1 MSRNDTR
8 VCDAARP
15 ASAETPTQPSDDA
28 EASPPRTPPGKRPAI
43 VDVPCDPEMERYRS
57 RLDAQLARRNTAQS
71 QMPTQPSVPGERAL
85 PALSWVAN
93 VLREGPPPWLTIA
106 PIVALLI
113 VGGAV
118 GYFHREPVA
127 PVAVTS
133 TSTPPA
139 HDDSAQLKQALLLER
154 DKTEQLSREL
164 TVAWRELNAQVLAL
178 ADKAAQE
185 SELGDLRQA
194 LKQTEELAGA
204 YELLLSQER
213 RRTQMLDEQLVA
225 RNEAASA
232 GKGAQSQ
239 ETVTLRQALK
249 QAEERAA
256 GQAQLLSAATADKAA
271 QEQAFGSLRLAVKQA
286 AEQAVVQEQALTQQ
300 RQRSL
305 TLEEQLASDRAARE
319 QELSTLRQRNRA
331 LEEQLASDRAAR
343 EQELSTL
350 RQRNRALEEQLA
362 SDKVAREQELGAL
375 RQALKEAEERETGH
389 QQHVAEERGRIGQ
402 LKTEVTTRPAV
413 VMAADRPAKT
423 TPANGKASDGAS
435 DGPTP
440 VAASANLDLPRLMAR
455 ARLLLV
461 QGDIGAARIV
471 LERAAEGGN
480 APALFAL
487 AETFDP
493 AVLSAWGTLGT
504 QGDVARAQDLYAKA
518 FAGGVLEAKE
528 RMGASLG
535 GRNNESA
542 GRADR

>member
-1 MSRNDTR
+1 MSRNDKR

-28 EASPPRTPPGKRPAI
+28 EASPPRTPPGKQPAI
-43 VDVPCDPEMERYRS
+43 VDVPRDPEMERYRS
-57 RLDAQLARRNTAQS
+57 RLEAQLARRNTAQS
-71 QMPTQPSVPGERAL
+71 QMPTQPSVPGERTL
-85 PALSWVAN
+85 PALSWVPN
-93 VLREGPPPWLTIA
+93 VLREGPPWLTIA
-106 PIVALLI
+106 PFAALLI
-113 VGGAV
+113 VSGAV
-118 GYFHREPVA
+118 WYFHREPVV

-133 TSTPPA
+133 TSTTPA

-164 TVAWRELNAQVLAL
+164 TVAWRELNARTLAL

-239 ETVTLRQALK
+239 ETITLRQALK

-256 GQAQLLSAATADKAA
+256 GQALLLSAATADKAA

-286 AEQAVVQEQALTQQ
+286 AEQAVVQEQALTQE

-305 TLEEQLASDRAARE
+305 T
-319 QELSTLRQRNRA
+319 

-362 SDKVAREQELGAL
+362 SDKVAREQELGA

-389 QQHVAEERGRIGQ
+389 RQHVAEELGRIGQ
-402 LKTEVTTRPAV
+402 LKTEVTTRQTV
-413 VMAADRPAKT
+413 IMAADRPAKT
-423 TPANGKASDGAS
+423 TPGNGKASDGAS

-461 QGDIGAARIV
+461 QGDINAARSV

-528 RMGASLG
+528 RMGASRG

>member
-1 MSRNDTR
+1 MVDM
-8 VCDAARP
+8 
-15 ASAETPTQPSDDA
+15 
-28 EASPPRTPPGKRPAI
+28 PR
-43 VDVPCDPEMERYRS
+43 DPEMERYRS
-57 RLDAQLARRNTAQS
+57 RLEAQLARRNTAQD
-71 QMPTQPSVPGERAL
+71 QMPTQPSVPGERTL
-85 PALSWVAN
+85 PALSWMTN
-93 VLREGPPPWLTIA
+93 VLREAPPWLTIA
-106 PIVALLI
+106 PIAALLI

-118 GYFHREPVA
+118 WYFHREPVA

-139 HDDSAQLKQALLLER
+139 PDDSAQLEQALLLER

-164 TVAWRELNAQVLAL
+164 TVAWRELNARTLAL

-194 LKQTEELAGA
+194 LKQAEELAGA

-213 RRTQMLDEQLVA
+213 QRTQMLDEQLVA

-239 ETVTLRQALK
+239 EAVTLRQALK
-249 QAEERAA
+249 QAEERAT

-286 AEQAVVQEQALTQQ
+286 AEQAVAQEQALAQE

-305 TLEEQLASDRAARE
+305 TLDEQLASDRAARE
-319 QELSTLRQRNRA
+319 QELSTLLQRNRA
-331 LEEQLASDRAAR
+331 LEEQR
-343 EQELSTL
+343 
-350 RQRNRALEEQLA
+350 A
-362 SDKVAREQELGAL
+362 SDKVVREQELGAL
-375 RQALKEAEERETGH
+375 RQALQEAEERETGD
-389 QQHVAEERGRIGQ
+389 QRRVAEERGRIGQ
-402 LKTEVTTRPAV
+402 LKTEVTARQSV
-413 VMAADRPAKT
+413 VMAADRPAKIM
-423 TPANGKASDGAS
+423 PANGNASDGAS

-440 VAASANLDLPRLMAR
+440 VAASVNLDLPRLMAR

-461 QGDIGAARIV
+461 QGDISAARIV

-493 AVLSAWGTLGT
+493 AMLSAWGTLGT

-528 RMGASLG
+528 RMGASRA

-542 GRADR
+542 GRTDR

>member
-1 MSRNDTR
+1 MVDM
-8 VCDAARP
+8 
-15 ASAETPTQPSDDA
+15 
-28 EASPPRTPPGKRPAI
+28 PR
-43 VDVPCDPEMERYRS
+43 DPEMERYRS
-57 RLDAQLARRNTAQS
+57 RLEAQLARRNTAQD
-71 QMPTQPSVPGERAL
+71 QMPTQPSVPGERTL
-85 PALSWVAN
+85 PALSWMTN
-93 VLREGPPPWLTIA
+93 VLREAPPWLTIA
-106 PIVALLI
+106 PIAALLI

-118 GYFHREPVA
+118 WYFHREPVA

-139 HDDSAQLKQALLLER
+139 PDDSAQLEQALLLER

-164 TVAWRELNAQVLAL
+164 TVAWRELNARTLAL

-194 LKQTEELAGA
+194 LKQAEELAGA

-213 RRTQMLDEQLVA
+213 QRTQMLDEQLVA

-249 QAEERAA
+249 QAEERAT

-286 AEQAVVQEQALTQQ
+286 AEQAVVQEQALAQE

-305 TLEEQLASDRAARE
+305 TLEDQLASDRAARE
-319 QELSTLRQRNRA
+319 QELGTLRQRNRA
-331 LEEQLASDRAAR
+331 LDEQLASDRAAR

-362 SDKVAREQELGAL
+362 SDKVVREQELGAL
-375 RQALKEAEERETGH
+375 RQALQEAEERETGD
-389 QQHVAEERGRIGQ
+389 QRRVAEERGRIGQ
-402 LKTEVTTRPAV
+402 LKTEVTARQSV
-413 VMAADRPAKT
+413 VMAADRPAKIM
-423 TPANGKASDGAS
+423 PVNGNARDDAS

-440 VAASANLDLPRLMAR
+440 VAASVNLDLPRLMAR

-461 QGDIGAARIV
+461 QGDISAARIV

-493 AVLSAWGTLGT
+493 AMLSAWGTLGT

-528 RMGASLG
+528 RMGASRA

-542 GRADR
+542 GRTDR